1 LANLDMPMNIQL
13 KPEQEKFIQDKIA
26 SGEYSN
32 ADDVITE
39 ALKLLEIRERKLK
52 ELRAKIAVGTEQI
65 ANGQLTDGEQVFARL
80 QEKINR
86 VKKSSRM

>member
-1 LANLDMPMNIQL
+1 MNIQL

-39 ALKLLEIRERKLK
+39 AFKLLEIRERKLK
-52 ELRAKIAVGTEQI
+52 EFQAKIAVGTEQI

-80 QEKINR
+80 QDLFL
-86 VKKSSRM
+86 

>member
-1 LANLDMPMNIQL
+1 MNIQL

-39 ALKLLEIRERKLK
+39 AFKLLEIRERKLK
-52 ELRAKIAVGTEQI
+52 ELQAKIAVGTEQI

-80 QEKINR
+80 QDKINR
-86 VKKSSRM
+86 VKD

>member
-1 LANLDMPMNIQL
+1 MNIQL

-26 SGEYSN
+26 SGEYNN

-39 ALKLLEIRERKLK
+39 AFKLLEIREKKLK
-52 ELRAKIAVGTEQI
+52 EVQAKMAVGTEQI
-65 ANGQLTDGEQVFARL
+65 INGQLTDGEQVFARL

-86 VKKSSRM
+86 VKD

>member
-1 LANLDMPMNIQL
+1 MNIQL

-32 ADDVITE
+32 VDDVITE
-39 ALKLLEIRERKLK
+39 AFKLLEIKEKKLK
-52 ELRAKIAVGTEQI
+52 ELQAKIAVGTEQI
-65 ANGQLTDGEQVFARL
+65 ANGQLTDREQVFARL

-86 VKKSSRM
+86 VKD

>member
-1 LANLDMPMNIQL
+1 MNIQL

-32 ADDVITE
+32 ADDVINE
-39 ALKLLEIRERKLK
+39 AFKLLEIRERKLK
-52 ELRAKIAVGTEQI
+52 ELQAKIAVGTEQI
-65 ANGQLTDGEQVFARL
+65 ANGQLTDGEEVFARL

-86 VKKSSRM
+86 VKD

>member
-1 LANLDMPMNIQL
+1 MNIQL

-39 ALKLLEIRERKLK
+39 AFKLLEVRERKLK
-52 ELRAKIAVGTEQI
+52 ELQAKIAVGTEQI

-80 QEKINR
+80 QEKINQ
-86 VKKSSRM
+86 VKD

>member
-1 LANLDMPMNIQL
+1 MNIQL

-39 ALKLLEIRERKLK
+39 AFKLGST
-52 ELRAKIAVGTEQI
+52 ELV
-65 ANGQLTDGEQVFARL
+65 
-80 QEKINR
+80 
-86 VKKSSRM
+86 M

>member
-1 LANLDMPMNIQL
+1 MNIQL

-39 ALKLLEIRERKLK
+39 AFKLLKIRERKLK
-52 ELRAKIAVGTEQI
+52 ELQAKIAVGTEQI
-65 ANGQLTDGEQVFARL
+65 ANGQLTDGEQVFDRL

-86 VKKSSRM
+86 VKE